1 MNEAI
6 EAREVRDVIGILAKE
21 GDWIVFQSDFQILV
35 DRIKSIG
42 NRYIKTEKNIG
53 IINENFLII
62 NCIIRENSE
71 RFI

>member
-1 MNEAI
+1 MNEI
-6 EAREVRDVIGILAKE
+6 RETREVKDVIGILAKV

-42 NRYIKTEKNIG
+42 DRHIKTEKNMSILD
-53 IINENFLII
+53 ENFLII
-62 NCIIRENSE
+62 NCIRENPE

>member
-1 MNEAI
+1 MNET
-6 EAREVRDVIGILAKE
+6 REVKDVIGINAKE

-42 NRYIKTEKNIG
+42 DRHIKTEKNMSILE
-53 IINENFLII
+53 ENFLII
-62 NCIIRENSE
+62 NCIIRENPD

>member
-1 MNEAI
+1 MNET
-6 EAREVRDVIGILAKE
+6 REIRDVIGILAKE

-42 NRYIKTEKNIG
+42 DRHIKTEKNMSILD
-53 IINENFLII
+53 ENFLII
-62 NCIIRENSE
+62 NCIINENPE